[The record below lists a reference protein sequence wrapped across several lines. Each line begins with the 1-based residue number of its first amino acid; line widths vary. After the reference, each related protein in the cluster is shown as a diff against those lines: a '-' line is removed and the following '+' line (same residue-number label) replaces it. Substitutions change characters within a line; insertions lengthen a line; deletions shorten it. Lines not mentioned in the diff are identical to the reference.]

1 MPMTFDFNPLVAAL
15 NDADI
20 VDKKSVQKRVLES
33 GAKEV
38 LKTQQQIVKSTL
50 YDKGALLNS
59 LEVGRVK
66 YTLKGAKIN
75 IGIGENYYEQC
86 RYGFYKHYG
95 HVIKWGKRT
104 LGYFNGTFWMSDS
117 FVQSRS
123 AALREIEKEIADYF
137 LSIGRKV

>member
-20 VDKKSVQKRVLES
+20 ADKKSVQKRVLES

-38 LKTQQQIVKSTL
+38 LKVQQQIVKSTL

-66 YTLKGAKIN
+66 YGQKGAKIN
-75 IGIGENYYEQC
+75 IGTGENY
-86 RYGFYKHYG
+86 H
-95 HVIKWGKRT
+95 
-104 LGYFNGTFWMSDS
+104 
-117 FVQSRS
+117 QSGIS
-123 AALREIEKEIADYF
+123 
-137 LSIGRKV
+137 